1 VNSFLA
7 GTGIE
12 IDFDFPQPLWLEAGR
27 RFARCAKRR
36 PTISREAP
44 KRLPADFIIGF
55 HALSRADRFMTL
67 DRKRY
72 KQDFPDLTLI

>member
-12 IDFDFPQPLWLEAGR
+12 IDFDFPSLCGWRLAAALPATRSDER
-27 RFARCAKRR
+27 R
-36 PTISREAP
+36 ISREAP